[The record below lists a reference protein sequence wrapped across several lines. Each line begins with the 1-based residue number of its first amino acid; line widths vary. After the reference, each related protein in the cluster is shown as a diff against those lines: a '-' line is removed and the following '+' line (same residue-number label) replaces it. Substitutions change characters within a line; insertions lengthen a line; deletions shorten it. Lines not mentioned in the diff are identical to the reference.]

1 MANLINESL
10 IIKTFLDGESGTN
23 YQEKLA
29 YSGLA
34 ETWTKNSS
42 GKVVIAAL
50 GNADLAFNGIVN
62 AKLVFIKLAKA
73 GYFKLNGGTEEIP
86 CFPYAILRG
95 DAINDI
101 DSINVVDTANDTDN
115 TIDFLIL
122 A

>member
-29 YSGLA
+29 YSGGA

-62 AKLVFIKLAKA
+62 AKATPAKVACTPDLRTLIHNIVPTIK
-73 GYFKLNGGTEEIP
+73 
-86 CFPYAILRG
+86 
-95 DAINDI
+95 
-101 DSINVVDTANDTDN
+101 
-115 TIDFLIL
+115 
-122 A
+122 